1 MKNVTV
7 NATETGTIVVRAD
20 TERFGKNEILFE
32 GSTFMQ
38 AFDYIRQKSGNNHFK
53 LQGMPVLYGWF
64 TKFLLIVLGK
74 VRLIMTRMPI

>member
-7 NATETGTIVVRAD
+7 NVTDTGTIVVRAD

-64 TKFLLIVLGK
+64 TDKEGRTMPAKLEVKF
-74 VRLIMTRMPI
+74 TS

>member
-38 AFDYIRQKSGNNHFK
+38 RPDRKS
-53 LQGMPVLYGWF
+53 V
-64 TKFLLIVLGK
+64 V
-74 VRLIMTRMPI
+74 